1 MKKVLKRIV
10 FIFVLLTIVFF
21 TSNIYVD
28 ANTINSVTM
37 DIFLNKDGTGHVTEV
52 WDMNLDEGT
61 EAYKPYGNL
70 KNYKIKNFTVKDETG
85 KVYETIH
92 TWNTKANFS
101 SKAYKCGILTTYNG
115 VELCWGMSQYGDKV
129 YTLEYD
135 IEGLVQQLNDA
146 QAIYFSFMPED
157 MNPSPKSVKITI
169 DSDTEFTEENAK
181 IWAFGYDGTINFE
194 NGNIVM
200 DSDGRLYSSEY
211 MVALVK
217 FEENLFSPT
226 VELNKTFA
234 SIQTEAM
241 RGSDYNIDEDIN
253 TNNNKKDN
261 VGFGEMLGVV
271 PKLFGTVFFMMLS
284 FACGPLIVMI
294 IIGFSLHEAAKPKDG
309 SLNFG
314 TKGRVLPN
322 QKDIN
327 YYRDIPCDGSIYKG
341 YFLVDNYI
349 TTIKRNDSRSG
360 LMGAIFLRWIKDK
373 RVTIVK
379 TKGGILDF
387 GRNEFALDLSTLT
400 PNGDLIEEKLIYMLR
415 EAAGANE
422 VLESKEFEKWCYSNY
437 RKIDNWFEYATT
449 QAIKEYV
456 AEGKIVEREVPVKS
470 IFGNKT
476 IKQNFVNPEVK
487 EDAIN
492 LYGLKKYLSDYSLI
506 HERQAIEVMLWEE
519 YLVFAQILG
528 IADKVESE
536 FKKLYPDFSFITD
549 MEINE
554 INSCIRSLSHN
565 GVYAAARAYSAARSS
580 SGSSSGSS
588 RSRSSGGGGRSSSGG
603 GRSSGGRSRGGGT
616 R

>member
-1 MKKVLKRIV
+1 MKKMLKKIV
-10 FIFVLLTIVFF
+10 FISVFLTIAFF

-28 ANTINSVTM
+28 ANTINSITM
-37 DIFLNKDGTGHVTEV
+37 DIFLNKDGSGHVTEV
-52 WDMNLDEGT
+52 WDMNLNEGT
-61 EAYKPYGNL
+61 ESYKPYGNL

-92 TWNTKANFS
+92 NWNTKANFS

-115 VELCWGMSQYGDKV
+115 VELCWGMSQYGDKT

-146 QAIYFSFMPED
+146 QTIYFSFMPED

-169 DSDTEFTEENAK
+169 DSDAEFTEENAK
-181 IWAFGYDGTINFE
+181 IWAYGYDGEINFE

-200 DSDGRLYSSEY
+200 DSDGRLYPSEY

-217 FEENLFSPT
+217 FEENIFSPT
-226 VELNKTFA
+226 VELNKAF
-234 SIQTEAM
+234 SSLQLEAM
-241 RGSDYNIDEDIN
+241 QGSDYNLDEDIDN
-253 TNNNKKDN
+253 EDKN
-261 VGFGEMLGVV
+261 VGIGEMIGII
-271 PKLFGTVFFMMLS
+271 PKIFGTVFFMMIS
-284 FACGPLIVMI
+284 FATGPLFVVAIF
-294 IIGFSLHEAAKPKDG
+294 GFVLYESAKPKEG

-322 QKDIN
+322 QRDIN
-327 YYRDIPCDGSIYKG
+327 YYRDIPCGGSIYKG

-360 LMGAIFLRWIKDK
+360 LMGAIFLKWIKDK

-379 TKGGILDF
+379 TKGGLLDF
-387 GRNEFALDLSTLT
+387 GKNDFAIDITTLT
-400 PNGDLIEEKLIYMLR
+400 PSGDTIEEKLIYMLR

-422 VLESKEFEKWCYSNY
+422 ILESKEFEKWCYANY

-449 QAIKEYV
+449 QAIREYV
-456 AEGKIVEREVPVKS
+456 AEGAIVERETQVKS
-470 IFGNKT
+470 IFGTKT

-487 EDAIN
+487 QDAIN
-492 LYGLKKYLSDYSLI
+492 LYGLRKYLSDYSLI

-519 YLVFAQILG
+519 YLIFAQILG
-528 IADKVESE
+528 IADKVEDE
-536 FKKLYPDFSFITD
+536 FSKLYPDFSFITD

-554 INSCIRSLSHN
+554 INTCIRSMSYN
-565 GVYAAARAYSAARSS
+565 GVYAAAKAYRAAHSS
-580 SGSSSGSS
+580 SGSSSGGSS

>member
-1 MKKVLKRIV
+1 MKKMLKKIV
-10 FIFVLLTIVFF
+10 FISVFLTIAFF

-28 ANTINSVTM
+28 ANTINSITM
-37 DIFLNKDGTGHVTEV
+37 DIFLNKDGSGHVTEV
-52 WDMNLDEGT
+52 WDMNLNEGT
-61 EAYKPYGNL
+61 ESYKPYGNL

-92 TWNTKANFS
+92 NWNTKANFS

-115 VELCWGMSQYGDKV
+115 VELCWGMSQYGDKT

-146 QAIYFSFMPED
+146 QTIYFSFMPED

-169 DSDTEFTEENAK
+169 DSDAEFTEENAK
-181 IWAFGYDGTINFE
+181 IWAYGYDGEINFE

-200 DSDGRLYSSEY
+200 DSDGRLYPSEY

-217 FEENLFSPT
+217 FEENIFSPT
-226 VELNKTFA
+226 VELNKAF
-234 SIQTEAM
+234 SSLQLEAM
-241 RGSDYNIDEDIN
+241 QGSDYNLDEDIDN
-253 TNNNKKDN
+253 EDKN
-261 VGFGEMLGVV
+261 VGIGEMIGII
-271 PKLFGTVFFMMLS
+271 PKIFGTVFFMMIS
-284 FACGPLIVMI
+284 FATGPLFVVAIF
-294 IIGFSLHEAAKPKDG
+294 GFVLYESAKPKEG

-322 QKDIN
+322 QRDIN
-327 YYRDIPCDGSIYKG
+327 YYRDIPCGGSIYKG

-360 LMGAIFLRWIKDK
+360 LMGAIFLKWIKDK

-379 TKGGILDF
+379 TKGGLLDF
-387 GRNEFALDLSTLT
+387 GKNDFAIDITMLT
-400 PNGDLIEEKLIYMLR
+400 PSGDTIEEKLIYMLR

-422 VLESKEFEKWCYSNY
+422 ILESKEFEKWCYANY

-449 QAIKEYV
+449 QAIREYV
-456 AEGKIVEREVPVKS
+456 AEGAIVERETQVKS
-470 IFGNKT
+470 IFGTKT

-487 EDAIN
+487 QDAIN
-492 LYGLKKYLSDYSLI
+492 LYGLRKYLSDYSLI

-519 YLVFAQILG
+519 YLIFAQILG
-528 IADKVESE
+528 IADKVEDE
-536 FKKLYPDFSFITD
+536 FSKLYPDFSFITD

-554 INSCIRSLSHN
+554 INSCIRTLSHN
-565 GVYAAARAYSAARSS
+565 GVYAAAKAYSAARSS
-580 SGSSSGSS
+580 SGSSSSGSS

>member
-1 MKKVLKRIV
+1 MKKVLKKIV
-10 FIFVLLTIVFF
+10 FISVFLTIAFF

-37 DIFLNKDGTGHVTEV
+37 DIFLNKDGSGHVTEV
-52 WDMNLDEGT
+52 WDMNLNEGT
-61 EAYKPYGNL
+61 ESYKPYGNL

-85 KVYETIH
+85 KLYQTIH
-92 TWNTKANFS
+92 NWNTKANFS

-115 VELCWGMSQYGDKV
+115 VELCWGMSQYGDKT

-146 QAIYFSFMPED
+146 QTIYFSFMPED

-181 IWAFGYDGTINFE
+181 IWAYGYDGEINFE

-200 DSDGRLYSSEY
+200 NSDGRLYSSEY

-217 FEENLFSPT
+217 FEENIFSPT
-226 VELNKTFA
+226 VELNKAF
-234 SIQTEAM
+234 SSLQLEAM
-241 RGSDYNIDEDIN
+241 QGSDYDLDEDIDN
-253 TNNNKKDN
+253 ADKK
-261 VGFGEMLGVV
+261 VGIGEMLGII
-271 PKLFGTVFFMMLS
+271 PKMFGTVFFMMIS
-284 FACGPLIVMI
+284 FATGPLFVVAIF
-294 IIGFSLHEAAKPKDG
+294 GFVLYEAAKPKEG

-322 QKDIN
+322 QRDIN
-327 YYRDIPCDGSIYKG
+327 YYRDIPCGGSIYKG

-349 TTIKRNDSRSG
+349 STVKRNDSRSG
-360 LMGAIFLRWIKDK
+360 LMGATFLRWIKDK

-387 GRNEFALDLSTLT
+387 GRNEFALDITMLMPS
-400 PNGDLIEEKLIYMLR
+400 GDLVEEKLIYMLR

-422 VLESKEFEKWCYSNY
+422 ILESKEFEKWCYANY

-456 AEGKIVEREVPVKS
+456 AEGAIVERETQVKS

-487 EDAIN
+487 QDAIN
-492 LYGLKKYLSDYSLI
+492 LYGLRKYLSDYSLI

-519 YLVFAQILG
+519 YLIFAQILG
-528 IADKVESE
+528 IADKVEDE
-536 FKKLYPDFSFITD
+536 FKKLYPDFSFIED
-549 MEINE
+549 LEINE
-554 INSCIRSLSHN
+554 INSCIRTLSHN
-565 GVYAAARAYSAARSS
+565 GVYAAAKAYSAAHSS
-580 SGSSSGSS
+580 SGSSSSGSS

>member
-1 MKKVLKRIV
+1 MKKVLKKIV
-10 FIFVLLTIVFF
+10 FISVFLTIAFF

-37 DIFLNKDGTGHVTEV
+37 DIFLNKDGSGHVTEV
-52 WDMNLDEGT
+52 WDMNLNEGT
-61 EAYKPYGNL
+61 ESYKPYGNL

-85 KVYETIH
+85 KLYQTIH
-92 TWNTKANFS
+92 NWNTKANFS

-115 VELCWGMSQYGDKV
+115 VELCWGMSQYGDKT

-146 QAIYFSFMPED
+146 QTIYFSFMPED

-169 DSDTEFTEENAK
+169 DSDTELTEENAK
-181 IWAFGYDGTINFE
+181 IWAYGYDGEINFE

-217 FEENLFSPT
+217 FKENIFSPT
-226 VELNKTFA
+226 VEINKAF
-234 SIQTEAM
+234 SSLQLEAM
-241 RGSDYNIDEDIN
+241 QGSDYNLDEDIDN
-253 TNNNKKDN
+253 EDKN
-261 VGFGEMLGVV
+261 VGIGEMLGII
-271 PKLFGTVFFMMLS
+271 PKMFGTVFFMMIS
-284 FACGPLIVMI
+284 FATGPLFVVAIF
-294 IIGFSLHEAAKPKDG
+294 GFVLYEAAKPKEG

-322 QKDIN
+322 QRDIN
-327 YYRDIPCDGSIYKG
+327 YYRDIPCGGSIYKG

-349 TTIKRNDSRSG
+349 STVKRNDSRSG
-360 LMGAIFLRWIKDK
+360 LMGAIFLKWIKDK

-379 TKGGILDF
+379 TKGGLLDF
-387 GRNEFALDLSTLT
+387 GKNDFAIDITMLT
-400 PNGDLIEEKLIYMLR
+400 PSGDTIEEKLIYMLR

-422 VLESKEFEKWCYSNY
+422 ILESKEFEKWCYANY

-456 AEGKIVEREVPVKS
+456 AEGAIVEKETQVKS
-470 IFGNKT
+470 IFGTKT
-476 IKQNFVNPEVK
+476 IKQNFVNLEVK
-487 EDAIN
+487 QDAIN
-492 LYGLKKYLSDYSLI
+492 LYGLRKYLSDYSLI

-519 YLVFAQILG
+519 YLIFAQILG
-528 IADKVESE
+528 IADKVEDE
-536 FKKLYPDFSFITD
+536 FKKLYPDFSFIED
-549 MEINE
+549 LEINE
-554 INSCIRSLSHN
+554 INTCIRSMSHN
-565 GVYAAARAYSAARSS
+565 GVYAAAKAYRAAHSS
-580 SGSSSGSS
+580 SGSSSGSSS

>member
-1 MKKVLKRIV
+1 MKKVLKKIV
-10 FIFVLLTIVFF
+10 FISVFLTIAFF

-28 ANTINSVTM
+28 ANTINSITM
-37 DIFLNKDGTGHVTEV
+37 DIFLNKDGSGHVTEV
-52 WDMNLDEGT
+52 WDMNLNEGT
-61 EAYKPYGNL
+61 ESYKPYGNL

-85 KVYETIH
+85 KLYQTIH
-92 TWNTKANFS
+92 NWNTKANFS

-115 VELCWGMSQYGDKV
+115 VELCWGMSQYGDKT

-146 QAIYFSFMPED
+146 QTIYFSFMPED

-169 DSDTEFTEENAK
+169 DSDTELTEENAK
-181 IWAFGYDGTINFE
+181 IWAYGYDGEINFE

-217 FEENLFSPT
+217 FEENIFSPT
-226 VELNKTFA
+226 VELNKAF
-234 SIQTEAM
+234 SSLQLEAM
-241 RGSDYNIDEDIN
+241 QGSDYNLDEDIDN
-253 TNNNKKDN
+253 ADKN
-261 VGFGEMLGVV
+261 VGIGEMLGII
-271 PKLFGTVFFMMLS
+271 PKMFGTVFFMMIS
-284 FACGPLIVMI
+284 FATGPLFVVAIF
-294 IIGFSLHEAAKPKDG
+294 GFVLYEAAKPKEG

-322 QKDIN
+322 QRDIN
-327 YYRDIPCDGSIYKG
+327 YYRDIPCGGSIYKG

-349 TTIKRNDSRSG
+349 STVKRNDSRSG

-387 GRNEFALDLSTLT
+387 GRNEFALDITMLMPS
-400 PNGDLIEEKLIYMLR
+400 GDLVEEKLIYMLR

-422 VLESKEFEKWCYSNY
+422 ILESKEFEKWCYANY

-456 AEGKIVEREVPVKS
+456 AEGAIVEKETQVKS

-487 EDAIN
+487 QDAIN
-492 LYGLKKYLSDYSLI
+492 LYGLRKYLSDYSLI

-519 YLVFAQILG
+519 YLIFAQILG
-528 IADKVESE
+528 IADKVEDE
-536 FKKLYPDFSFITD
+536 FKKLYPDFSFIED
-549 MEINE
+549 LEINE
-554 INSCIRSLSHN
+554 INSCIRTLSHN
-565 GVYAAARAYSAARSS
+565 GVYAAAKAYSAARSS
-580 SGSSSGSS
+580 SGSSSSGSS

>member
-1 MKKVLKRIV
+1 MKKVLKKIV
-10 FIFVLLTIVFF
+10 FISVFLTIAFF

-37 DIFLNKDGTGHVTEV
+37 DIFLNKDGSGHVTEV
-52 WDMNLDEGT
+52 WDMNLNEGT

-85 KVYETIH
+85 KLYQTINN
-92 TWNTKANFS
+92 WNTKANFS

-115 VELCWGMSQYGDKV
+115 VELCWGMSQYGDKT

-146 QAIYFSFMPED
+146 QTIYFSFMPED

-181 IWAFGYDGTINFE
+181 IWAYGYDGEINFE

-217 FEENLFSPT
+217 FEENIFSPT
-226 VELNKTFA
+226 VELNKAF
-234 SIQTEAM
+234 SSLQLEAM
-241 RGSDYNIDEDIN
+241 QGSDYDLDEDIDN
-253 TNNNKKDN
+253 ADKN
-261 VGFGEMLGVV
+261 VGIGEMLGII
-271 PKLFGTVFFMMLS
+271 PKIFGTVFFMMIS
-284 FACGPLIVMI
+284 FATGPLFVVAIF
-294 IIGFSLHEAAKPKDG
+294 GFVLYEAAKPKEG

-322 QKDIN
+322 QRDIN

-349 TTIKRNDSRSG
+349 STVKRNDSRSG
-360 LMGAIFLRWIKDK
+360 LMGATFLRWIKDK

-387 GRNEFALDLSTLT
+387 GRNEFALDITMLMPS
-400 PNGDLIEEKLIYMLR
+400 GDLVEEKLIYMLR

-422 VLESKEFEKWCYSNY
+422 ILESKEFEKWCYANY

-456 AEGKIVEREVPVKS
+456 AEGAIVERETQVKS
-470 IFGNKT
+470 IFGNKI

-487 EDAIN
+487 QDAIN
-492 LYGLKKYLSDYSLI
+492 LYGLRKYLSDYSLI

-519 YLVFAQILG
+519 YLIFAQILG
-528 IADKVESE
+528 IADKVEDE
-536 FKKLYPDFSFITD
+536 FKKLYPDFSFIED
-549 MEINE
+549 LEINE
-554 INSCIRSLSHN
+554 INSCIRTLSHN
-565 GVYAAARAYSAARSS
+565 GVYAAAKAYSAAHSS
-580 SGSSSGSS
+580 SGSSSSGSS

>member
-1 MKKVLKRIV
+1 MKKVLKKIIFISV
-10 FIFVLLTIVFF
+10 FLTIAFF

-37 DIFLNKDGTGHVTEV
+37 NVFLNQDGSGHITEV
-52 WDMNLDEGT
+52 WDMNLNEGT

-85 KVYETIH
+85 DVYETILN
-92 TWNTKANFS
+92 WNTKANFS
-101 SKAYKCGILTTYNG
+101 TKAYKCGILTTYNG
-115 VELCWGMSQYGDKV
+115 VELCWGMSQYGDKT

-146 QAIYFSFMPED
+146 QTIYFSFMPED
-157 MNPSPKSVKITI
+157 MNPSPKTVKITI
-169 DSDTEFTEENAK
+169 DSDTEFTEENAQ
-181 IWAFGYDGTINFE
+181 IWAFGYDGEINFE

-200 DSDGRLYSSEY
+200 DSQGRLYSSEY

-217 FEENLFSPT
+217 FGENIFSPT
-226 VELNKTFA
+226 VELNKEF
-234 SIQTEAM
+234 SSLKLEAM
-241 RGSDYNIDEDIN
+241 QGSDYNTDEDVT
-253 TNNNKKDN
+253 TNENK
-261 VGFGEMLGVV
+261 GIGEMLGII
-271 PKLFGTVFFMMLS
+271 PKLFGTVFFMMFS
-284 FACGPLIVMI
+284 FSCGPIAVALIM
-294 IIGFSLHEAAKPKDG
+294 GLLLYESAKPKEG

-322 QKDIN
+322 QRDIN
-327 YYRDIPCDGSIYKG
+327 YYRDIPCNGSIYKG

-349 TTIKRNDSRSG
+349 TTIKKNDSRSG
-360 LMGAIFLRWIKDK
+360 LMGAIFLKWIKDK

-379 TKGGILDF
+379 TKGGLLDF
-387 GRNEFALDLSTLT
+387 GKNDFAIDITMLA
-400 PNGDLIEEKLIYMLR
+400 PNGDTIEEKLIYMLR

-422 VLESKEFEKWCYSNY
+422 ILESKEFEKWCYANY

-449 QAIKEYV
+449 QAIREYV
-456 AEGKIVEREVPVKS
+456 TEGAIVEREVPVKS
-470 IFGNKT
+470 VFGTKT

-487 EDAIN
+487 QDAIN
-492 LYGLKKYLSDYSLI
+492 LYGLRKYLTDYSLI

-519 YLVFAQILG
+519 YLIFAQILG
-528 IADKVESE
+528 IADKVEDE
-536 FKKLYPDFSFITD
+536 FSKLYPDFSFITD
-549 MEINE
+549 MKINE
-554 INSCIRSLSHN
+554 INTCVRSMSYN
-565 GVYAAARAYSAARSS
+565 GIYAAARAYRAAHSS

-588 RSRSSGGGGRSSSGG
+588 RSRSSGGGGHSSSGG

>member
-1 MKKVLKRIV
+1 MKKVLKKIV
-10 FIFVLLTIVFF
+10 FISVFLTIAFF

-28 ANTINSVTM
+28 ANTINSITM
-37 DIFLNKDGTGHVTEV
+37 DIFLNKDGSGHVTEV
-52 WDMNLDEGT
+52 WDMNLNEGT
-61 EAYKPYGNL
+61 ESYKPYGNL

-92 TWNTKANFS
+92 NWNTKANFS
-101 SKAYKCGILTTYNG
+101 TKAYKCGILTTYNG
-115 VELCWGMSQYGDKV
+115 VELCWGMSQYGDKT

-146 QAIYFSFMPED
+146 QTIYFSFMPED

-181 IWAFGYDGTINFE
+181 IWAYGYDGEINFE

-217 FEENLFSPT
+217 FEENIFSPT
-226 VELNKTFA
+226 VELNKAF
-234 SIQTEAM
+234 SSLQLEAM
-241 RGSDYNIDEDIN
+241 QGSDYNLDEDIDN
-253 TNNNKKDN
+253 ADKN
-261 VGFGEMLGVV
+261 VGIGEMLGII
-271 PKLFGTVFFMMLS
+271 PKMFGTVFFMMIS
-284 FACGPLIVMI
+284 FATGPLFVVAIF
-294 IIGFSLHEAAKPKDG
+294 GFVLYEAAKPKEG

-322 QKDIN
+322 QRDIN
-327 YYRDIPCDGSIYKG
+327 YYRDIPCGGSIYKG

-349 TTIKRNDSRSG
+349 STVKRNDSRSG

-387 GRNEFALDLSTLT
+387 GRNEFALDITMLMPS
-400 PNGDLIEEKLIYMLR
+400 GDLVEEKLIYMLR

-422 VLESKEFEKWCYSNY
+422 ILESKEFEKWCYANY

-456 AEGKIVEREVPVKS
+456 AEGAIVEKETQVKS

-487 EDAIN
+487 QDAIN
-492 LYGLKKYLSDYSLI
+492 LYGLRKYLSDYSLI

-519 YLVFAQILG
+519 YLIFAQILG
-528 IADKVESE
+528 IADKVEDE
-536 FKKLYPDFSFITD
+536 FKKLYPDFSFIED
-549 MEINE
+549 LEINE
-554 INSCIRSLSHN
+554 INTCIRSMSHN
-565 GVYAAARAYSAARSS
+565 GVYAAAKAYSAARSS
-580 SGSSSGSS
+580 SGSSSSGSS

>member
-1 MKKVLKRIV
+1 MKKVLKKIV
-10 FIFVLLTIVFF
+10 FISVFLTIAFF

-37 DIFLNKDGTGHVTEV
+37 DIFLNKDGSSHVTEV
-52 WDMNLDEGT
+52 WDMNLNEGT
-61 EAYKPYGNL
+61 ESYKPYGNL

-85 KVYETIH
+85 KLYQTIH
-92 TWNTKANFS
+92 NWNTKANFS

-115 VELCWGMSQYGDKV
+115 VELCWGMSQYGDKT

-146 QAIYFSFMPED
+146 QTIYFSFMPED

-181 IWAFGYDGTINFE
+181 IWAYGYDGEINFE

-217 FEENLFSPT
+217 FEENIFSPT
-226 VELNKTFA
+226 VELNKAF
-234 SIQTEAM
+234 SSLQLEAM
-241 RGSDYNIDEDIN
+241 QGSDYDLDEDIDN
-253 TNNNKKDN
+253 ADKN
-261 VGFGEMLGVV
+261 VGIGEMLGII
-271 PKLFGTVFFMMLS
+271 PKMFGTVFFMMIS
-284 FACGPLIVMI
+284 FATGPLFVVAIF
-294 IIGFSLHEAAKPKDG
+294 GFVLYEAAKPKEG

-322 QKDIN
+322 QRDIN
-327 YYRDIPCDGSIYKG
+327 YYRDIPCGGSIYKG

-349 TTIKRNDSRSG
+349 STVKRNDSRSG
-360 LMGAIFLRWIKDK
+360 LMGSIFLRWIKDK

-387 GRNEFALDLSTLT
+387 GRNEFALDITMLMPS
-400 PNGDLIEEKLIYMLR
+400 GDLVEEKLIYMLR

-422 VLESKEFEKWCYSNY
+422 ILESKEFEKWCYANY

-456 AEGKIVEREVPVKS
+456 AEGAIVERETQVKS

-487 EDAIN
+487 QDAIN
-492 LYGLKKYLSDYSLI
+492 LYGLRKYLSDYSLI

-519 YLVFAQILG
+519 YLIFAQILG
-528 IADKVESE
+528 IADKVEDE
-536 FKKLYPDFSFITD
+536 FKKLYPDFSFIED
-549 MEINE
+549 LEINE
-554 INSCIRSLSHN
+554 INSCIRTLSHN
-565 GVYAAARAYSAARSS
+565 GVYAAAKAYSAAHSS
-580 SGSSSGSS
+580 SGSSSGGSS

>member
-1 MKKVLKRIV
+1 MKKVLKKIV
-10 FIFVLLTIVFF
+10 FISVFLTIAFF

-28 ANTINSVTM
+28 ANTINSITM
-37 DIFLNKDGTGHVTEV
+37 DIFLNKDGSGHVTEV
-52 WDMNLDEGT
+52 WDMNLNEGT

-70 KNYKIKNFTVKDETG
+70 KNYKIKNFSVKDETG

-92 TWNTKANFS
+92 NWNTKASFS

-115 VELCWGMSQYGDKV
+115 VELCWGMSQYGDKT

-146 QAIYFSFMPED
+146 QTIYFSFMPED

-181 IWAFGYDGTINFE
+181 IWAYGYDGEINFE
-194 NGNIVM
+194 NSNIVM
-200 DSDGRLYSSEY
+200 DSDGRLYPSEY

-217 FEENLFSPT
+217 FEENIFSPT
-226 VELNKTFA
+226 VELNKVF
-234 SIQTEAM
+234 SSLQLEAM
-241 RGSDYNIDEDIN
+241 QGSDYNLDEDIDN
-253 TNNNKKDN
+253 EDKN
-261 VGFGEMLGVV
+261 VGIGEMLGII
-271 PKLFGTVFFMMLS
+271 PKMFGTVFFMMIS
-284 FACGPLIVMI
+284 FATGPLFVVAIF
-294 IIGFSLHEAAKPKDG
+294 GFVLYEAAKPKEG

-322 QKDIN
+322 QRDIN

-349 TTIKRNDSRSG
+349 STVKRNDSRSG

-387 GRNEFALDLSTLT
+387 GRNEFALDITMLMPSD
-400 PNGDLIEEKLIYMLR
+400 DLVEEKLIYMLR

-422 VLESKEFEKWCYSNY
+422 ILESKEFEKWCYANY

-456 AEGKIVEREVPVKS
+456 AEGAIVERETQVKS
-470 IFGNKT
+470 IFGNKI

-487 EDAIN
+487 QDAIN
-492 LYGLKKYLSDYSLI
+492 LYGLRKYLSDYSLI

-519 YLVFAQILG
+519 YLIFAQILG
-528 IADKVESE
+528 IADKVEDE
-536 FKKLYPDFSFITD
+536 FKKLYPDFSFIED
-549 MEINE
+549 LEINE
-554 INSCIRSLSHN
+554 INSCIRIISHN
-565 GVYAAARAYSAARSS
+565 GVYAAERAYRAAHAS
-580 SGSSSGSS
+580 SGSSSGS
-588 RSRSSGGGGRSSSGG
+588 RSRSSGGGGRSSRGG
-603 GRSSGGRSRGGGT
+603 GRSSGGSSRGGGT